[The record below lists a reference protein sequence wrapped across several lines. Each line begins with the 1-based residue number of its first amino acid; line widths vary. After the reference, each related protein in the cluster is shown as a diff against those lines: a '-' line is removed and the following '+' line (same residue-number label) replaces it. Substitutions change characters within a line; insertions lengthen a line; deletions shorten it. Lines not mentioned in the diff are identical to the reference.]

1 MPPPTAPAGDYWNS
15 YKRDELS
22 EELKLRNVAS
32 SGLKEDLKERLRV
45 HDAAIGPATATQVT
59 YASRVA
65 GRLGHIMH
73 PRVYSNKQLMIKFID
88 KMKDEES
95 RLGQTAHYGEASKT
109 SSG

>member
-1 MPPPTAPAGDYWNS
+1 
-15 YKRDELS
+15 
-22 EELKLRNVAS
+22 
-32 SGLKEDLKERLRV
+32 
-45 HDAAIGPATATQVT
+45 
-59 YASRVA
+59 
-65 GRLGHIMH
+65 MH